1 MEATESILEEIV
13 DIPDGVNIEIAR
25 KKVTVKG
32 GRGVLVRDF
41 WHVPVQIDLLNKQV
55 KVWSGSRRKKDQA
68 CVGTISAHIRNMI
81 KGVQQ
86 GFTYKLK
93 IVNVHFPITL
103 RTEGRKILISNFLG
117 EKTPRVTEIIGDTK
131 VTVVGDDVLLTG
143 SDVEA
148 VGQTAANIEDK
159 SRTKRK
165 DLRKFI
171 DGIYVY
177 DKE

>member
-1 MEATESILEEIV
+1 MGAESFLEEIV
-13 DIPDGVNIEIAR
+13 KIPNDVDVAITG

-32 GRGVLVRDF
+32 RLGAITRDF
-41 WHVPVQIDLLNKQV
+41 WHAPVQISGLDSGV
-55 KVWSGSRRKKDQA
+55 RIWSESKRKKDQA
-68 CVGTISAHIRNMI
+68 CVGTISAHIRNMV
-81 KGVQQ
+81 KGVRE

-103 RTEGRKILISNFLG
+103 KTEGRRILISNFLG
-117 EKTPRVTEIIGDTK
+117 EKTPRVTDVVGDTK
-131 VTVVGDDVLLTG
+131 LAVVGDDVILTG

-148 VGQTAANIEDK
+148 VGQTAANIEQR
-159 SRTKRK
+159 SRTRRK